1 MPIEDH
7 QAAFSLEISHKL
19 CYTHIWWNTY
29 QHMHMVYASFCLYD
43 LHTFLLTWFSQ
54 YYTYIFFQCSIYFFS
69 SVFRCENYVIL
80 TPILEWD
87 VLFISL
93 FPSFLSII
101 SSLSFSNAVAKP
113 LLLYLEV
120 IIFAPLFCVVLLL
133 LLKLSFSPG
142 RTGGF
147 QLLRNKKQHCF
158 QKLKRCCFF
167 YFSVS
172 LVKI

>member
-120 IIFAPLFCVVLLL
+120 IIFAPLFCVLLL
-133 LLKLSFSPG
+133 LLIKLSFSPG

-147 QLLRNKKQHCF
+147 QLLRNNKKELSFLTAPIH
-158 QKLKRCCFF
+158 
-167 YFSVS
+167 
-172 LVKI
+172 